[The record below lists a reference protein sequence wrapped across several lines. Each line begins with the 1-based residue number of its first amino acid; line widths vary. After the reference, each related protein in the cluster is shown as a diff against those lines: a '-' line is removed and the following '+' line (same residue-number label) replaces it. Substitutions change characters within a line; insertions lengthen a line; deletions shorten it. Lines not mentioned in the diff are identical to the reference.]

1 MLRYIMRQ
9 KGEGATTMDQKV
21 VCQKCGSE
29 NAAGLQFCGT
39 CGAKLPAVAQ
49 KGEIACPAC
58 GFQNPPSQH
67 FCGNCGV
74 KLPTPG
80 EAKVQEIS
88 CPTCGSKNP
97 ADRHFCGVCGASLAP
112 PVAVAQVAA
121 PVVTKPAASTPGEV
135 AVRPTWGL
143 AWGLF
148 WRIAL
153 LWLLFGGIAYLI
165 LYLLMLSKIVPPL
178 QGS

>member
-1 MLRYIMRQ
+1 
-9 KGEGATTMDQKV
+9 MDQKV

-29 NAAGLQFCGT
+29 NVAGLQFCGV
-39 CGAKLPAVAQ
+39 CGAKLTAGAQ
-49 KGEIACPAC
+49 KSEIVCPAC

-74 KLPTPG
+74 KLPAPG

-88 CPTCGSKNP
+88 CPACGSKNP
-97 ADRHFCGVCGASLAP
+97 ADRHFCGVCGASLTP
-112 PVAVAQVAA
+112 PVQAAKAAEPVAIQ
-121 PVVTKPAASTPGEV
+121 PVQPMVSTPAHSEV

-153 LWLLFGGIAYLI
+153 LWLLFGGIVYLVV
-165 LYLLMLSKIVPPL
+165 YFLMLSNIIPPL

>member
-1 MLRYIMRQ
+1 
-9 KGEGATTMDQKV
+9 MDQKV

-29 NAAGLQFCGT
+29 NAAGLQFCGV
-39 CGAKLPAVAQ
+39 CGAKLLGVAQ
-49 KGEIACPAC
+49 KSEIACPDC
-58 GFQNPPSQH
+58 GFQNPHSQH

-74 KLPTPG
+74 KLPAPV

-88 CPTCGSKNP
+88 CPNCGSKNP
-97 ADRHFCGVCGASLAP
+97 ADRHFCGVCGASLTAP
-112 PVAVAQVAA
+112 VQVAQVAEPVAMKPLSSA
-121 PVVTKPAASTPGEV
+121 PAHSEV

-153 LWLLFGGIAYLI
+153 LMLLFGGLAYLAI
-165 LYLLMLSKIVPPL
+165 YFLMLSNIVPPM